1 MARFLSYVLSPY
13 TQVEAAYDVV
23 LMRSL
28 VKRSQG
34 EVSDNRV
41 KYADVLS
48 PGATVKQ
55 NLPPWARDLTTK
67 LPPRPAFETPDNET
81 LTQCGIAL
89 GVLTALTL
97 AQGCSQ
103 VSFSS
108 SHLKLLWF
116 MIHIHILTLIY
127 FPCLAA
133 SWCRQSSWLAAVTR
147 SLGFCLASAQEESDT
162 FSLHL
167 PRPPRSLRWRLRRWC
182 GARLAPRGH
191 RPSRRTVVAFCSGQR
206 IWSRGYFCCLGFPV
220 LSLQWKDQRNRCV
233 H

>member
-13 TQVEAAYDVV
+13 KQVEAAYDVV

-28 VKRSQG
+28 MKRSQG

-108 SHLKLLWF
+108 SHLKPPMVYDSHPHSYTHSF
-116 MIHIHILTLIY
+116 
-127 FPCLAA
+127 
-133 SWCRQSSWLAAVTR
+133 SVSR
-147 SLGFCLASAQEESDT
+147 SLLVSTILLACSCHSLSWVLSGFCA
-162 FSLHL
+162 
-167 PRPPRSLRWRLRRWC
+167 
-182 GARLAPRGH
+182 
-191 RPSRRTVVAFCSGQR
+191 RRT
-206 IWSRGYFCCLGFPV
+206 
-220 LSLQWKDQRNRCV
+220 
-233 H
+233 

>member
-1 MARFLSYVLSPY
+1 MVRFLSYVLSPY
-13 TQVEAAYDVV
+13 KQVEAAYDVV

-28 VKRSQG
+28 MKRSQG

-116 MIHIHILTLIY
+116 MIHIHILTLIH

-147 SLGFCLASAQEESDT
+147 SLGFCLASAQEEPDT

-182 GARLAPRGH
+182 SARLAPRGH

-206 IWSRGYFCCLGFPV
+206 IRSRGYFCCLSFPV
-220 LSLQWKDQRNRCV
+220 LSLQWEDQRNGCV

>member
-1 MARFLSYVLSPY
+1 MLHRIMYGTFSKLCAIPI
-13 TQVEAAYDVV
+13 QAG
-23 LMRSL
+23 RSS
-28 VKRSQG
+28 VRCRAHGEPHGRSQG

-41 KYADVLS
+41 KCAGVLS

-116 MIHIHILTLIY
+116 MIHIHILTLIH

-133 SWCRQSSWLAAVTR
+133 SWCR
-147 SLGFCLASAQEESDT
+147 
-162 FSLHL
+162 
-167 PRPPRSLRWRLRRWC
+167 
-182 GARLAPRGH
+182 
-191 RPSRRTVVAFCSGQR
+191 
-206 IWSRGYFCCLGFPV
+206 
-220 LSLQWKDQRNRCV
+220 
-233 H
+233 

>member
-1 MARFLSYVLSPY
+1 MGPESSCYIASCMARFLSYVLSPY
-13 TQVEAAYDVV
+13 KQVEAAYDVV

-28 VKRSQG
+28 MKRSQG

-116 MIHIHILTLIY
+116 MIHIHILTLIH

-133 SWCRQSSWLAAVTR
+133 SWCR
-147 SLGFCLASAQEESDT
+147 
-162 FSLHL
+162 
-167 PRPPRSLRWRLRRWC
+167 
-182 GARLAPRGH
+182 
-191 RPSRRTVVAFCSGQR
+191 
-206 IWSRGYFCCLGFPV
+206 
-220 LSLQWKDQRNRCV
+220 
-233 H
+233 